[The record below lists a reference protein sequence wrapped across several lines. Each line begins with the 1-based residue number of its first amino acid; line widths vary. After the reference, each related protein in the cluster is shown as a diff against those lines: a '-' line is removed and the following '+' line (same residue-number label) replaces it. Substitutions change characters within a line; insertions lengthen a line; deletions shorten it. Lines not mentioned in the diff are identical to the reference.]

1 MYVRFLSDM
10 PTARRG
16 ANQECREDEDLS
28 RSKTIFGGEQHACG
42 NVERGSFGGSHSSHS
57 LWRMTAR
64 TMHMRKRKLIRARK
78 LIRRDARVYF
88 MFNFYC
94 ATRTYTYVNCVQYK
108 HTNLMLMHAHQC
120 SVRTAHAVKT
130 EPKYDMRE
138 G

>member
-1 MYVRFLSDM
+1 MAICDGGVDPGATPGATALGEIPGSRMQCRSARQGGASLRYMYVRFLSDM

-78 LIRRDARVYF
+78 LIRRDARV
-88 MFNFYC
+88 C
-94 ATRTYTYVNCVQYK
+94 T
-108 HTNLMLMHAHQC
+108 LC
-120 SVRTAHAVKT
+120 SFRG
-130 EPKYDMRE
+130 R
-138 G
+138 